1 MYLIVCDSKQSIIS
15 TLQSE
20 GHSYDVNKTCE
31 MIVKFLKYR
40 EEKNV
45 DDIRCDIAMGER
57 CSCFFP
63 NHLDYFIS

>member
-15 TLQSE
+15 SLQSE
-20 GHSYDVNKTCE
+20 GHNCDVNKTCE

-45 DDIRCDIAMGER
+45 DGIRCDMAMGER
-57 CSCFFP
+57 CSLVF
-63 NHLDYFIS
+63 S